1 MRGLASPSLSGRTL
15 GSLIWM
21 GSGTG
26 VQAVLRAVVL
36 LILARLLTPEA
47 FGAVAAAL
55 VVVNFSNI
63 FAQLGIGQAIVQR
76 PALSVEYVRTAF
88 TLSIALGVVFTAVV
102 WLLAPLLAGLFSE
115 PELVGV
121 LRALS
126 VSFLVTGPAVAAQGL
141 LQRDLAF
148 KRLAIVETSSFF
160 TGFALIGIAAAL
172 VGWGVWALV
181 AAHLSFLVLKGIAF
195 LAINKHPM
203 KPLLDPASASELAR
217 MGGGFT
223 IGRLFNFLALQ
234 GDYFVVGRWMG
245 LAALGAYSR
254 AYELMV
260 APASLFG
267 KVVDVVMFPVL
278 SKVQDEPKRLAT
290 GFLRGLAAVVLMT
303 MPLCLVAT
311 ILAHEIVL
319 TLLGSQWLSVVP
331 AFQVLA
337 LGIFFRTS
345 YKISEAVMRAKG
357 AVYARAWR
365 QAIYAACVVVGAWV
379 GHHWGLGGVA
389 AGVLVAITVNFALMT
404 SAAARLAEVS
414 TGDIVAVHA
423 PVALFTALMGAVTLA
438 TALPLRLAATNSA
451 IVLLVAGLAAGSCAV
466 LLIRL
471 AAPAVLGPHG
481 LWVAQ
486 RLTSAA
492 RVSAVLPRR
501 WRAPSLERS

>member
-1 MRGLASPSLSGRTL
+1 M
-15 GSLIWM
+15 GSLVWM

-63 FAQLGIGQAIVQR
+63 FAQLGFGQAIVQR
-76 PALSVEYVRTAF
+76 PALTPEYVRTAF
-88 TLSIALGVVFTAVV
+88 TLSIALGVLFTAAV
-102 WLLAPLLAGLFSE
+102 WLLSPPLAALFSE
-115 PELVGV
+115 AGLVDV

-126 VSFLVTGPAVAAQGL
+126 VSFLLTGPAVAAQGL
-141 LQRDLAF
+141 MQRELAF
-148 KRLAIVETSSFF
+148 KTLAIIETVSFF
-160 TGFALIGIAAAL
+160 VGFALIGIVAAL
-172 VGWGVWALV
+172 LGWGVWALV
-181 AAHLSFLVLKGIAF
+181 AAHLSSLVLKGAM
-195 LAINKHPM
+195 LLLVHRHPM
-203 KPLLDPASASELAR
+203 RPLLDGPSALELAR

-223 IGRLFNFLALQ
+223 IGRFFNFLALQ

-278 SKVQDEPKRLAT
+278 SKVQDDPKRLAA
-290 GFLRGLAAVVLMT
+290 GFLRGLASVALLT

-311 ILAHEIVL
+311 ILAPEIVL
-319 TLLGSQWLSVVP
+319 TLLGAQWLGVVP

-365 QAIYAACVVVGAWV
+365 QAVYAACVILGAWI

-389 AGVLVAITVNFALMT
+389 AGVLAAIGINFALMT
-404 SAAARLAEVS
+404 SAAARLAGADARSVL
-414 TGDIVAVHA
+414 GVHLPIVA
-423 PVALFTALMGAVTLA
+423 LTAAVGGAAVL
-438 TALPLRLAATNSA
+438 TAVPMRLAEANHVA
-451 IVLLVAGLAAGSCAV
+451 VLLVAALAAGICAV
-466 LLIRL
+466 GLTRL
-471 AAPAVLGPHG
+471 AAPAVLGAHG

-486 RLTSAA
+486 KLAGMA
-492 RVSAVLPRR
+492 KLSAVLPER
-501 WRAPSLERS
+501 WRAPAAEQA